1 MRLAASSRPAVREGA
16 LVLGGLLCGIAA
28 AAASALSPLIPVIA
42 VAGALAAA
50 VAIRRPYLPAL
61 AAALLML
68 ALPRHLLF
76 DLALPLGPVAPTDLL
91 LALAIGGY
99 ILRRVLRRRHESA
112 LDPVLVRLVLLFQ
125 AAALVAFVTAQVNGI
140 PLTRSLSELRIV
152 LAYALALPLGV
163 YLARHD
169 LRRIAVLGLSAGVV
183 GSSFVIVDYL
193 LGRGS
198 MATYTSGVL
207 RVEGFFAPLLT
218 LVVAL
223 GLLGVA
229 RRRRDKLLLLAA
241 SGLAGAAL
249 LFTFQRGAW
258 LAALVGVAVLY
269 VLLPW
274 SGRRRLLL
282 LLPVVLVVGALTAA
296 LVNQRST
303 VGSDAL
309 FSSVGT
315 RFSSVGDVSTDVS
328 SQHRVAE
335 LQEGVSVVREHP
347 WTGIGLGGAISFVS
361 PLYSSAYNTSGVQA
375 TAVYLHSSWLW
386 VAVKMGLPA
395 LLVLA
400 LVLLRALVL
409 AVRARAGPA
418 GVDPLALVVLG
429 LLATL
434 GVLALSGPHF
444 TSDDSSAVVAL
455 VLAGANAAATRHKQ
469 WRASAGGSHG

>member
-1 MRLAASSRPAVREGA
+1 MRLAAPSHHAVREGA
-16 LVLGGLLCGIAA
+16 LVLAGLLCGVAL
-28 AAASALSPLIPVIA
+28 AAASAFSPLLPVIA

-61 AAALLML
+61 TAALLML
-68 ALPRHLLF
+68 ALPRPLLF
-76 DLALPLGPVAPTDLL
+76 DLTLPLGPVAPTDLL
-91 LALAIGGY
+91 LALAVAGY
-99 ILRRVLRRRHESA
+99 SLRRVMRRKHESA

-125 AAALVAFVTAQVNGI
+125 AAALVALVTAQVNGI

-152 LAYALALPLGV
+152 LAYALVLPLGA

-169 LRRIAVLGLSAGVV
+169 LRRVAVLSLSAGVV
-183 GSSFVIVDYL
+183 GSSFVIVNYL

-198 MATYTSGVL
+198 LATYTSGVL

-229 RRRRDKLLLLAA
+229 RSGRDKLLLLAV

-258 LAALVGVAVLY
+258 LAALAGVAVLY
-269 VLLPW
+269 ILLPW

-282 LLPVVLVVGALTAA
+282 LLPLAVVVGALTAA
-296 LVNQRST
+296 LVNQQSS

-328 SQHRVAE
+328 SQHRLAE
-335 LQEGVSVVREHP
+335 FEEGASVVRERP

-395 LLVLA
+395 LAL
-400 LVLLRALVL
+400 LVLLLVRALVL
-409 AVRARAGPA
+409 GVRARAGRA
-418 GVDPLALVVLG
+418 GVDPLALVVLAV
-429 LLATL
+429 LTTL

-455 VLAGANAAATRHKQ
+455 VLAGASAAAARHKQ
-469 WRASAGGSHG
+469 RVASAGGSHG